1 MTYKRSI
8 MMRKV
13 FLFLIG
19 IMLCI
24 SLLPGCQKSSGT
36 SDPSDRTE
44 NPDLSDQAGTQE
56 PTSSPI
62 CINVVA
68 DWGITAGEGYG
79 LQNALILFEKLES
92 LQDNTE
98 IVFPQGEYEIASPM
112 FLVGKQNVSLVGKN
126 VTIVRT
132 HVSNKAA
139 RQEPLDDPS
148 IPEAVKPYTASSSI
162 LVIKNCHGVKAEGFS
177 FKYNVPTSLSGTV
190 ISKKDGSVTIEV
202 DSTIDFTG
210 EEYATII
217 NTFTKDGVPDKTYEQ
232 YSAANFPLEKLSDNT
247 LRISGLDAGGVSNV
261 KKGMRVSLRLATGSD
276 YVINL
281 LGSTNTSFVSL
292 TMYNSLNGGI
302 IVGDR
307 CKDLT
312 VSGLTVKPENDRSLF
327 SLNADILHI
336 SSLSGSLIVENS
348 HLESPGD
355 DCVNVHHMAY
365 VVDSIDTN
373 KVTVRAPRFSVDSSW
388 AQAGDV
394 IDFYDS
400 SSFAHLGSATIIDT
414 QASTY
419 TFDALPANVG
429 AGAVLSNTALRPQ
442 TIIRNVTVLSNRARG
457 FLLQTDNVLV
467 ENCTFKDTALAAI
480 LLAPDLEHWYEMS
493 PASNVTIRGNTFESC
508 GKYASGIIQISAS
521 HDAPDKVYPAYV
533 HQGITVEQNIFGSC
547 SRSALFGVCVDS
559 LTFQNN
565 DFSGFRGKYATLHH
579 CKNVTLDEQTQQNS
593 ALTDVNP

>member
-1 MTYKRSI
+1 
-8 MMRKV
+8 MRKIL
-13 FLFLIG
+13 LFLLG
-19 IMLCI
+19 I
-24 SLLPGCQKSSGT
+24 SLCLFPLAGCRKQSNT
-36 SDPSDRTE
+36 SDLPDQTE
-44 NPDLSDQAGTQE
+44 LSDQSELTDTQE
-56 PTSSPI
+56 PTAPPTQ
-62 CINVVA
+62 INVVK
-68 DWGITAGEGYG
+68 DWGISPGQGNG
-79 LQNALILFEKLES
+79 IRNALILAEKFAS

-98 IVFPQGEYEIASPM
+98 VVFPQGEYELAFPIY
-112 FLVGKQNVSLVGKN
+112 LVGKQNVSLVGQN

-139 RQEPLDDPS
+139 RQEPLEDPT

-162 LVIKNCHGVKAEGFS
+162 LVIKNCHNVKAEGFS
-177 FKYNVPTSLSGTV
+177 FKYDVPTSLSGTV
-190 ISKKDGSVTIEV
+190 ISKQDGSVTIEV

-210 EEYATII
+210 EEYATVI
-217 NTFTKDGVPDKTYEQ
+217 NTFSKDGVPDKTFEQ
-232 YSAANFPLEKLSDNT
+232 YAAANFPLEKLSDNT
-247 LRISGLDAGGVSNV
+247 LCISGLDAGGVSNV

-281 LGSTNTSFVSL
+281 SGSTNTSFVSL

-365 VVDSIDTN
+365 VVDSINTN

-533 HQGITVEQNIFGSC
+533 HQGITVEQNIFGSG
-547 SRSALFGVCVDS
+547 SRSALFGVCVDT

-565 DFSGFRGKYATLHH
+565 DFSGFRGKFVTLSH

-593 ALTDVNP
+593 SLTDVNP

>member
-1 MTYKRSI
+1 
-8 MMRKV
+8 MRKIL
-13 FLFLIG
+13 LFLLG
-19 IMLCI
+19 I
-24 SLLPGCQKSSGT
+24 SLCLFPLAGCRKQSNT
-36 SDPSDRTE
+36 SDLPDQTE
-44 NPDLSDQAGTQE
+44 LSDQSELTDTQE
-56 PTSSPI
+56 PTAPPTQ
-62 CINVVA
+62 INVVK
-68 DWGITAGEGYG
+68 DWGISPGQGNG
-79 LQNALILFEKLES
+79 IRNALILAEKFAS

-98 IVFPQGEYEIASPM
+98 VVFPQGEYELAFPIY
-112 FLVGKQNVSLVGKN
+112 LVGKQNVSLVGQN

-139 RQEPLDDPS
+139 RQEPLEDPT

-162 LVIKNCHGVKAEGFS
+162 LVIKNCHNVKAEGFS
-177 FKYNVPTSLSGTV
+177 FKYDVPTSLSGTV
-190 ISKKDGSVTIEV
+190 ISKQDGSVTIEV

-210 EEYATII
+210 EEYATVI
-217 NTFTKDGVPDKTYEQ
+217 NTFSKDGVPDKTFEQ
-232 YSAANFPLEKLSDNT
+232 YAAANFPLEKLSDNT
-247 LRISGLDAGGVSNV
+247 LCISGLDAGGVSNV

-281 LGSTNTSFVSL
+281 SGSTNTSFVSL

-365 VVDSIDTN
+365 VVDSINTN

-442 TIIRNVTVLSNRARG
+442 TIIRNVTVLFNRARG

-533 HQGITVEQNIFGSC
+533 HQGITVEQNIFGSG
-547 SRSALFGVCVDS
+547 SRSALFGVCVDT

-565 DFSGFRGKYATLHH
+565 DFSGFRGKFVTLSH

-593 ALTDVNP
+593 SLTDVNP

>member
-1 MTYKRSI
+1 MNRPILLS
-8 MMRKV
+8 
-13 FLFLIG
+13 
-19 IMLCI
+19 LCA
-24 SLLPGCQKSSGT
+24 LLLLGAFASCQNASA
-36 SDPSDRTE
+36 PSDTLP
-44 NPDLSDQAGTQE
+44 PDTLPPDTIPAE
-56 PTSSPI
+56 
-62 CINVVA
+62 INVVS
-68 DWGITAGEGYG
+68 DWGITPGPGNGKA
-79 LQNALILFEKLES
+79 NSLILAEKLHTIA
-92 LQDNTE
+92 DNTD
-98 IVFPQGEYEIASPM
+98 VLFPEGLYEIAFPM
-112 FLVGKQNVSLVGKN
+112 YLLQKSGVRIIGQNA
-126 VTIVRT
+126 TIVRT

-139 RQEPLDDPS
+139 RQEPLEDPA
-148 IPEAVKPYTASSSI
+148 IPEAFKPYTASSSI
-162 LVIKNCHGVKAEGFS
+162 LVIKDCHNVKAEGFS

-202 DSTIDFTG
+202 DSTIEFTG
-210 EEYATII
+210 EEYATVI
-217 NTFTKDGVPDKTYEQ
+217 NTFSEDGVPDKTLEQ
-232 YSAANFPLEKLSDNT
+232 YATANFPLEKLSDNT

-261 KKGMRVSLRLATGSD
+261 KKGMRVSLRLATGND
-276 YVINL
+276 YVITL

-292 TMYNSLNGGI
+292 TMYNSFNGGI

-312 VSGLTVKPENDRSLF
+312 VSGLTVKPENDDSLF

-521 HDAPDKVYPAYV
+521 HDASGKVYPAYV
-533 HQGITVEQNIFGSC
+533 HQGITVEQNIFGSG
-547 SRSALFGVCVDS
+547 SKSALFGVCVDT

-565 DFSGFRGKYATLHH
+565 DFSGFRGKFVTLSH

-593 ALTDVNP
+593 SLTDVNP